1 MPKPTN
7 AARFVM
13 ISTPNI
19 PQPYQERF
27 LTALENSSR
36 PETSS
41 ERWNRERDESR
52 ERWSDAIHRL
62 TISGD
67 KLVAAFRLVGVGASF
82 AAAKIEP
89 LCRLIIEAERGSPIG
104 RKRRARRARGRR

>member
-1 MPKPTN
+1 MPDPTSV
-7 AARFVM
+7 ARFVM

-19 PQPYQERF
+19 PQPYQARF

-41 ERWNRERDESR
+41 ERWNRERNESLKI
-52 ERWSDAIHRL
+52 WNGAIRGYAIAA
-62 TISGD
+62 TAMA
-67 KLVAAFRLVGVGASF
+67 AAFDRNYTFQPPPV
-82 AAAKIEP
+82 
-89 LCRLIIEAERGSPIG
+89 IG